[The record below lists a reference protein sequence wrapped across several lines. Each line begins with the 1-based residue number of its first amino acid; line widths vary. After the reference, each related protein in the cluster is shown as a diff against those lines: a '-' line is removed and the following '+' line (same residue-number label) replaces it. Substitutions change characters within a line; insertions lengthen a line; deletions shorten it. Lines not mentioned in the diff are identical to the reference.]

1 VSSPSTDGGGP
12 SGASNP
18 GQTGATAIAQTA
30 APGRPPLPPSFLKR
44 PLAHRGL
51 HDAAAGRIENSM
63 SAFESAVAAGY
74 GVELDVQ
81 LSADGVAMVFH
92 DAMLDRLTDAR
103 GPVRARAAKSLA
115 AISLAGTED
124 RIPTLAAVLA
134 RIGGRVPCLVELKDQ
149 SGDLGPSDGELEA
162 AVARDLAA
170 HGGRVAVMS
179 FSPGMVGRLAAL
191 APAVPRGPTT
201 DAFAPEA
208 WPRVPEARLAEL
220 RRIDVDAVG
229 AAFVSHDRRDL
240 DAPRI
245 AELRARGLPI
255 LAWTVRSPA
264 EAAAARPLASA
275 ITFEQYLPEIPGRD

>member
-170 HGGRVAVMS
+170 HEGRVAVMS
-179 FSPGMVGRLAAL
+179 FSPDMVG
-191 APAVPRGPTT
+191 
-201 DAFAPEA
+201 
-208 WPRVPEARLAEL
+208 RLAEL

-275 ITFEQYLPEIPGRD
+275 ITFEGYRPAPGTGSPWDA